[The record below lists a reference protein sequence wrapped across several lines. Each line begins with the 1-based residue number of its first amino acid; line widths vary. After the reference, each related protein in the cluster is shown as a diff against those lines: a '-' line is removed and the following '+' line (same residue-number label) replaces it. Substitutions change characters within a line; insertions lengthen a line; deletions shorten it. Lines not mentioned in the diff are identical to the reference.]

1 MPPLAQSLT
10 LLIKLSRQG
19 RMIALRFLSLRTGW
33 HALAILQKTWS
44 PICPKKR
51 LPSGNKPIKDLANA
65 VAPDHDAGDAVTGWV
80 VRITNGAVQI
90 LVHQNPPVCALGA
103 VSWSNEV
110 SSKCAN
116 RAAKSNA
123 QIAQLL
129 QLKLVGLE
137 HRMHIRFFLP
147 GHHFFFLVTM
157 LFFLS
162 GQHVAIKCC

>member
-80 VRITNGAVQI
+80 VRRRP
-90 LVHQNPPVCALGA
+90 NPR
-103 VSWSNEV
+103 
-110 SSKCAN
+110 SSKSS
-116 RAAKSNA
+116 RLRS
-123 QIAQLL
+123 
-129 QLKLVGLE
+129 G
-137 HRMHIRFFLP
+137 RR
-147 GHHFFFLVTM
+147 FLVERSVIEM
-157 LFFLS
+157 RKS
-162 GQHVAIKCC
+162 RS